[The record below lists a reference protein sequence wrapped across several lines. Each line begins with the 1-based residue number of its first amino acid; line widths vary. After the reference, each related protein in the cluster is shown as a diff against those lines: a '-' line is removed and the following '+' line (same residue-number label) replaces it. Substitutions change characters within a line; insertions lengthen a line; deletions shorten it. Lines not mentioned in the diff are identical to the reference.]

1 MKRKRSLLYIF
12 LIPVLIII
20 FLQGAVPFLTLI
32 SSGIRSGM
40 ENSIIGLDSHSIEN
54 RKVVLENDML
64 ERWSSINRESSD
76 LEEELTKVLKRHNM
90 GISEFTGS
98 DEVQKEFLEKVFKKM
113 INVLQYSSTT
123 GVFLVLG
130 NDNDVTGSGQYNG
143 FWIRDSDP
151 RMKTVSNTDLLM
163 ERGSKDLSRSM
174 SISLDTSWSTRFH
187 FLGNGKRSSDDFFY
201 QPYMAAQKYAGQNVK
216 MEKLGYWSRDYIL
229 EDYYMDNHRM
239 ISYSVPLLYRG
250 TVYGV
255 LGVEI
260 ELSYLTSYFPA
271 TDLSA
276 DGNAGMV
283 LAVDNG
289 DGSYEGIT
297 GDGALYDLVSENGN
311 TFYLEDPKQENLQK
325 VKNTVAGTQQ
335 VYGIVNSLNLYS
347 RNVPYQD
354 TNWVLCGFEQCS
366 KILQSWR
373 SHLADNPGNRRGE
386 WLFQSVFPGEG

>member
-1 MKRKRSLLYIF
+1 MVRL
-12 LIPVLIII
+12 
-20 FLQGAVPFLTLI
+20 PF
-32 SSGIRSGM
+32 SS
-40 ENSIIGLDSHSIEN
+40 N
-54 RKVVLENDML
+54 
-64 ERWSSINRESSD
+64 
-76 LEEELTKVLKRHNM
+76 
-90 GISEFTGS
+90 FTG
-98 DEVQKEFLEKVFKKM
+98 
-113 INVLQYSSTT
+113 
-123 GVFLVLG
+123 
-130 NDNDVTGSGQYNG
+130 
-143 FWIRDSDP
+143 R
-151 RMKTVSNTDLLM
+151 
-163 ERGSKDLSRSM
+163 
-174 SISLDTSWSTRFH
+174 
-187 FLGNGKRSSDDFFY
+187 
-201 QPYMAAQKYAGQNVK
+201 KYADQNVK

-229 EDYYMDNHRM
+229 EDHYMDNHRM

-289 DGSYEGIT
+289 DGSYEEIT